1 MLENKS
7 IRSRLMALRPG
18 GSIRFVDAKE
28 NTIRNTACVIGS
40 LSGKKFRV
48 RKNGENIMV
57 YRYD

>member
-48 RKNGENIMV
+48 RKNG
-57 YRYD
+57 